1 MHVDTISKVIYDSHS
16 INLNNSNNSE
26 VRNDVK
32 VKGRVKMDENQ
43 MKVIEKTRLC
53 MKIKEDYRYGIQNKE
68 CNVTRIHR
76 DQRTRMEWSQVGCPR
91 GSFFAIISGT
101 LREVV

>member
-1 MHVDTISKVIYDSHS
+1 MHSQMHVDTISKVIYDSHS
-16 INLNNSNNSE
+16 INLNNSNTSE

-53 MKIKEDYRYGIQNKE
+53 MKISINIR
-68 CNVTRIHR
+68 
-76 DQRTRMEWSQVGCPR
+76 
-91 GSFFAIISGT
+91 
-101 LREVV
+101 